1 MVSSMTFV
9 VFSLLIIVGLIFTN
23 VLAVNLYETSSMS
36 RTATSVS
43 SHLDENCGKSTV
55 QINQSPTDPPP
66 SGIPTYTVEI
76 VNTCVTDCAIS
87 NIHVACGMFSS
98 ATLIN
103 PNIFMRLSENDCL
116 VNGGNP
122 ISSGGVISF
131 KYANTFSYPLSV
143 FSVVCN

>member
-1 MVSSMTFV
+1 MIF
-9 VFSLLIIVGLIFTN
+9 LLSYAAI
-23 VLAVNLYETSSMS
+23 
-36 RTATSVS
+36 SVS
-43 SHLDENCGKSTV
+43 LHLDENCGKSTI
-55 QINQSPTDPPP
+55 QINQSPTDPLP

-143 FSVVCN
+143 SSVVCN